1 MGEWQVIGIAGAGFM
16 GRQIALHCA
25 YHGYRVNVYD
35 VSEEVLEKASVENEA
50 ALSLGRYRADTE
62 EKKNEVL
69 GRIKY
74 ATDFNDTFSGVDM
87 VVEAVPERLELKR
100 EVWARLDEVC
110 PPHAVIGTNS
120 SSMKVSW
127 LEDATSR
134 PEKVLNTHFASPIP
148 ERYYVELMGGSK
160 TSQETMEKAKEW
172 VVSIGCVPLAAK
184 KEIMGFVVNRLWH
197 AVKKEALKMWAGGY
211 ADIED
216 IDRGWM
222 IFSGMKAGPFGGMDY
237 VGLDVVHDIEMAYYR
252 ESGNPEDNPPDALRE
267 KIERG
272 ELGMK
277 AGKGFYENND
287 LKYLKPDF
295 LKPGKG

>member
-1 MGEWQVIGIAGAGFM
+1 MGDLKVMGIAGTGFM

-25 YHGYRVNVYD
+25 YYGYRVNAYD
-35 VSEEVLEKASVENEA
+35 TDEGALEKAVTENRTA
-50 ALSLGRYRADTE
+50 FDWGRYRVETE
-62 EKKNEVL
+62 SEKEEIL
-69 GRIKY
+69 ARINY
-74 ATDFNDTFSGVDM
+74 TTDFDEAFNDVDM

-100 EVWARLDEVC
+100 EMWARLDEVC
-110 PPHAVIGTNS
+110 PPHAIFGTNS

-160 TSQETMEKAKEW
+160 TSPEVMDKAKEW
-172 VVSIGCVPLAAK
+172 AAGIGCVPLVAQ
-184 KEIMGFVVNRLWH
+184 KELMGFVVNRLWH
-197 AVKKEALKMWAGGY
+197 VVKKEALKMWAGGY

-216 IDRGWM
+216 IDKGWM

-237 VGLDVVHDIEMAYYR
+237 VGLDIVYDIEMSYYR
-252 ESGNPEDNPPDALRE
+252 ESGKEEDKPPEALKE
-267 KIERG
+267 KVERG
-272 ELGMK
+272 ELGIK
-277 AGKGFYENND
+277 AGKGFYDNSD

-295 LKPGKG
+295 LKPKKD